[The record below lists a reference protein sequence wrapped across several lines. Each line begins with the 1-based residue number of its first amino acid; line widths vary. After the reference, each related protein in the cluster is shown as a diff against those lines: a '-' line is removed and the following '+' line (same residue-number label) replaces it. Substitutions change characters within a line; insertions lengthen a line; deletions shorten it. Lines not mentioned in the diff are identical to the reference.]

1 VTSPRP
7 NATTPQAGAPS
18 THPAGR
24 RDHLGSRP
32 AHPVGRWVHVL
43 RRDLGPRF
51 THPILRRVPRWGSV
65 ADPGTGGAA
74 LSTGP
79 ATAAGGGGAAPGG
92 GGAAPGDGG
101 AAPGDGAV
109 APGSGAAAPGTG
121 TGALTSG
128 AVVAGGLVFLLA
140 RPALGSLPFGVG
152 LLAGGYL
159 VLLVGAV
166 VVRTRRVDG
175 PLGWGVPLGLG
186 LVAVAGAGVV
196 GGPVAERRVGAVA
209 AGLALLAAVAEEA
222 LFRRVLY
229 DRLLRFGVVAAV
241 AGSAVGFALVH
252 LPAYGLAA
260 MPVDL
265 GAALLLSWQR
275 YASGRWTVPA
285 VTHAVANLLA
295 VT

>member
-1 VTSPRP
+1 VTHTRP
-7 NATTPQAGAPS
+7 PATLQPGAPG
-18 THPAGR
+18 THPTQR
-24 RDHLGSRP
+24 QDPGSR
-32 AHPVGRWVHVL
+32 V
-43 RRDLGPRF
+43 
-51 THPILRRVPRWGSV
+51 THPIWCWVPRWGSV
-65 ADPGTGGAA
+65 AHPGTEGAA
-74 LSTGP
+74 LSTAP
-79 ATAAGGGGAAPGG
+79 ASAAG
-92 GGAAPGDGG
+92 
-101 AAPGDGAV
+101 
-109 APGSGAAAPGTG
+109 
-121 TGALTSG
+121 SG

-140 RPALGSLPFGVG
+140 RPTVVSLPFGVA

-159 VLLVGAV
+159 MLLVGAV
-166 VVRTRRVDG
+166 VVQTRRKHG
-175 PLGWGVPLGLG
+175 PLGWGVPLALG
-186 LVAVAGAGVV
+186 LVAVAGAVV
-196 GGPVAERRVGAVA
+196 VAGPVAERRVGAVA

-241 AGSAVGFALVH
+241 VGSAVVFALIH
-252 LPAYGLAA
+252 LPSYGLAA